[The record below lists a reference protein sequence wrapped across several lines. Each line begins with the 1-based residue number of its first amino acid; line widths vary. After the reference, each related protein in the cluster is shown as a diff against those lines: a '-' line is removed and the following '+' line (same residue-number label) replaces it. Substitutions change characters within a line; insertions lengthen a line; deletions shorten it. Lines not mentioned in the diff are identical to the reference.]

1 MRLLAE
7 HSADTT
13 APPQAVWDVWA
24 DPTRRPLWHPRLEW
38 ARMEGPLV
46 PGARGRWKPRGTR
59 PVAVRVETATPTR
72 RLVITG
78 IHGLPV
84 ARGHYEHEVEP
95 LPTGGSRITH
105 RMSLSGPLARPLAR
119 LLGGMLAVSA
129 SPEAVRAVAR
139 LAEGDAGR

>member
-24 DPTRRPLWHPRLEW
+24 DPARRPLWHPRLEW

-46 PGARGRWKPRGTR
+46 PGARGRWKPRGAR
-59 PVAVRVETATPTR
+59 PVAVRVETATPAR

-95 LPTGGSRITH
+95 LPGGGSRITH

-119 LLGGMLAVSA
+119 VLGGMLAVSA
-129 SPEAVRAVAR
+129 SPEALRAVAR
-139 LAEGDAGR
+139 LAEGEAER